1 MERHGTDVEKK
12 GMIGR
17 GSKDKEARGDEESK
31 KEKKAGN

>member
-17 GSKDKEARGDEESK
+17 GSKYKEARGDEESK